1 MPYSTLFVHYA
12 LQTKHNEYHIQRCL
26 FPILSRQNVASVIFN
41 SFCSLFSSDTKC
53 NVSYSTP
60 FSSLFSSDT
69 KCNVSYST
77 PFSSYSLRTQN
88 VTCVQLHFILILWV
102 YRYPASYSTSLV
114 LNPLQTQ
121 KVTCVI
127 FNFTCSLSFPNTN
140 GDLCHIQ
147 LHSFSI
153 LSKHLKVTCVV
164 LNFIFFP
171 IPYTRHVYKRIVPK
185 PLWVSRFGLVVRR

>member
-41 SFCSLFSSDTKC
+41 SFC
-53 NVSYSTP
+53 
-60 FSSLFSSDT
+60 SLFSSDT

-164 LNFIFFP
+164 LNLIFFP